1 MICLNSAGNLVR
13 SEVGNQNT
21 KDTDGRKSASSVGL
35 HWGGRAA
42 SEGTTSLATSE
53 PCRFA
58 GRQDGRPRAPGT
70 FPPLVDPPPGGGGSR
85 GLHLEPRSALLPTT
99 TTTTT
104 TSEGGEQEEE
114 EEEALRELS
123 GAGTEPPRRR
133 VELCRPSDGRGQR
146 TDPWPQYAFKVSMFN
161 VSCNSH

>member
-70 FPPLVDPPPGGGGSR
+70 FPPLVDPPPGGGGAAVCTWSH
-85 GLHLEPRSALLPTT
+85 GAPSSPLLLLLLPPRK
-99 TTTTT
+99 
-104 TSEGGEQEEE
+104 EE
-114 EEEALRELS
+114 S
-123 GAGTEPPRRR
+123 RRR
-133 VELCRPSDGRGQR
+133 RRRRRRRCESSAAPGQSLPGDG
-146 TDPWPQYAFKVSMFN
+146 
-161 VSCNSH
+161 